1 MAIGFNSGSKAFD
14 NYLEAYY
21 EVIKC
26 FYEGLGSATI
36 EENVIYDYS
45 TLYDTLVVPVAEALA
60 DTIEGELSSKEL
72 NDYYEGLYT
81 ENYFIENDSSI
92 IWDGYDVTNCDIWT
106 IVGRWGFNDQ
116 INQSIDPSSSGLL
129 NGSADGIIVAPQ
141 KYKKKTALKL
151 DDFDPITNTLRIDM
165 ESFNLGDSPTF
176 AAAKNR
182 KAVKKKLAKQDI
194 AFLYDQKKGGLYFN
208 ENGLEKGFGDGG
220 IVAILKGAPDLTE
233 SNLEFI

>member
-45 TLYDTLVVPVAEALA
+45 SLYDTLVVPMAEALA

-72 NDYYEGLYT
+72 NDYYESLYT
-81 ENYFIENDSSI
+81 KDYFVENNSSI
-92 IWDGYDVTNCDIWT
+92 IWDGYDVANCDILT
-106 IVGRWGFNDQ
+106 IVGRWGFNNQ
-116 INQSIDPSSSGLL
+116 ISQSVDPGSSVLF
-129 NGSADGIIVAPQ
+129 NGSADGIIVALQ
-141 KYKKKTALKL
+141 KYKKKNAQKF

-165 ESFNLGDSPTF
+165 ESFNLGGYPTF

-182 KAVKKKLAKQDI
+182 KAIKKKFAKQDI
-194 AFLYDQKKGGLYFN
+194 DFLYDQKKGGLYFN
-208 ENGLEKGFGDGG
+208 ENGIEKGFGDGG